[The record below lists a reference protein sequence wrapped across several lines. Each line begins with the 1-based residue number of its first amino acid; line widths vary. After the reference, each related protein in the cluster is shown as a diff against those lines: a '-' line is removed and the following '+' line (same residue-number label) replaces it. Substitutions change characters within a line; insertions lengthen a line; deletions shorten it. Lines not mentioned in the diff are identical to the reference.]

1 MGAEVTIVLD
11 DVEVDDASWYR
22 TWRVCRVCDIDM
34 KVGTIHAGTN
44 GDSSIPHYG
53 SWDIPPSLQF
63 GCREA
68 RV

>member
-11 DVEVDDASWYR
+11 NVEVDNTPWYWTR
-22 TWRVCRVCDIDM
+22 WVRRVCDVDM
-34 KVGTIHAGTN
+34 EVGAIHAGTN
-44 GDSSIPHYG
+44 SDSSIPHYG